1 MSFRK
6 FGLTTTALFAAA
18 LVSSPANA
26 KEWQVTMVNRGVNGA
41 MDYTPAFLK
50 IAPGDTVRFVAT
62 DKTHNAE
69 SIPEL
74 TPAGGN
80 LFKGKLN
87 QDVVVT
93 FSKSGLYGYKC
104 LPHLGMGMVGLVQV
118 GKAVNRASFTT
129 DLAKLPPLA
138 RKRMT
143 AFLAR
148 AN

>member
-1 MSFRK
+1 
-6 FGLTTTALFAAA
+6 
-18 LVSSPANA
+18 
-26 KEWQVTMVNRGVNGA
+26 

-50 IAPGDTVRFVAT
+50 IAPGDSVRFVAT

-74 TPAGGN
+74 TPPGGTR
-80 LFKGKLN
+80 FKGKLN

-93 FSKSGLYGYKC
+93 FSQQGLYGYKC

-118 GKAVNRASFTT
+118 GKPVNRSGFTAE
-129 DLAKLPPLA
+129 LAKLPPLA